1 MDPSGGRRWRSPSPT
16 APFLQLDP
24 TASSTSSEPPERVR
38 SLPHQAEHP
47 LGWRKHRLTHVP
59 KDTSMAHFVVLGVDN
74 PDDADWVF
82 DLAGDLTRQQLL
94 ESEDADLRLPRP
106 YRQHPHPS
114 DCQPDQ
120 GRGGPAGPVGDPDRA
135 DLPRA
140 SGRPGGSG
148 AAGTQPASGC
158 TAGHRPLEQR
168 IRPTG
173 EQACSSA
180 RKSVSAR
187 GEVGIGMAAQPYR
200 TEHRSKHT
208 GAACWLIQPT
218 TRSRN
223 GPRSWGRL
231 TTTRR
236 SSARRISDGSGAVI
250 A

>member
-1 MDPSGGRRWRSPSPT
+1 
-16 APFLQLDP
+16 
-24 TASSTSSEPPERVR
+24 
-38 SLPHQAEHP
+38 
-47 LGWRKHRLTHVP
+47 
-59 KDTSMAHFVVLGVDN
+59 MAHLVVLGVDN
-74 PDDADWVF
+74 PDDAEWVL
-82 DLAGDLTRQQLL
+82 DLAGDLTRQKLL

-106 YRQHPHPS
+106 YRQDPHPS

-135 DLPRA
+135 ELPRA

-158 TAGHRPLEQR
+158 TAGHHPLEQR

-173 EQACSSA
+173 ETGVQLNPEV
-180 RKSVSAR
+180 SVRAR
-187 GEVGIGMAAQPYR
+187 GGGIGMAAPPYR

-236 SSARRISDGSGAVI
+236 SPARRISDGSGAVI